1 MGLFGLV
8 AYTTRK
14 RIKEIGIRRVQGAS
28 TSSIFLLVVKEFIL
42 LLIIANIF
50 VLPIPYVLKNTTP
63 GNYKYH
69 MESWEMIAIVA
80 FIVFIA
86 VLSSSY
92 EALKAAY
99 MNPAKSLRY
108 E

>member
-1 MGLFGLV
+1 M

-28 TSSIFLLVVKEFIL
+28 SSNIFLLVVREFML

-50 VLPIPYVLKNTTP
+50 VLPIPFVLKNTTP

-69 MESWEMIAIVA
+69 MESWEIIAIIA
-80 FIVFIA
+80 FTLIIA
-86 VLSSSY
+86 ILSSSY
-92 EALKAAY
+92 EAIKAANL
-99 MNPAKSLRY
+99 NPVKSLRY